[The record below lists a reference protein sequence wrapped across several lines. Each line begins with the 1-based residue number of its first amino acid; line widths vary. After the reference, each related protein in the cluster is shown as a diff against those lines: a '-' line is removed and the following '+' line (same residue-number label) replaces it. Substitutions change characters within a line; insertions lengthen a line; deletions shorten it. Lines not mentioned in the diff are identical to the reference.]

1 MVFLK
6 FMGTLDK
13 VDELREDGLK
23 EEAHLQEIP
32 QFVPLNPGLFQNLDQ
47 RPDRK
52 IPPVYRDY
60 CTLLRFRVKI
70 DPVASL
76 CPVEDKTP
84 ALKNFYDI
92 LRCQP
97 WEFRHAPLP

>member
-32 QFVPLNPGLFQNLDQ
+32 QLVPLNPGLFQNLDQ

-52 IPPVYRDY
+52 IPPVHWDNS
-60 CTLLRFRVKI
+60 TPFQFWMKI
-70 DPVASL
+70 DPVAPL
-76 CPVEDKTP
+76 CPVEDK
-84 ALKNFYDI
+84 ALVLNNLYDL

-97 WEFRHAPLP
+97 REFKYVHLP